1 MINNINRFNE
11 LTFNQCFH
19 ILRLQSNHQ
28 TNGIN
33 NLIEIEWMWGFY
45 YATHRPP
52 PPPSPLPLPH
62 LLQQQ
67 QQQKKV
73 GDNYL
78 NPNSS
83 NDDLFITRKHS
94 QKLVGGDWWEIIYYL
109 KNLDD
114 PCTKHFQGPTFSIPK
129 IWDTPNLPLS
139 PHVFLVP
146 VFVYYG

>member
-45 YATHRPP
+45 CATHRPP
-52 PPPSPLPLPH
+52 LHPLRH

-67 QQQKKV
+67 QQKKM

-83 NDDLFITRKHS
+83 NDDLFIIREHS
-94 QKLVGGDWWEIIYYL
+94 QKLVGGEGWEIIYYL
-109 KNLDD
+109 KNLED
-114 PCTKHFQGPTFSIPK
+114 PCTNHFQGPTFSIPK